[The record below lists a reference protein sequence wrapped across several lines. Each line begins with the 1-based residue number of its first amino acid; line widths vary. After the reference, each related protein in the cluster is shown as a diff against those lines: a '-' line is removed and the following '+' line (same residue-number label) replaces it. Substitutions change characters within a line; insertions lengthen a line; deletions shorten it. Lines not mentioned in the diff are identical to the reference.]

1 MIGLIQILVIWGMIV
16 YIINKKKKSGQNP
29 GRGQAPNTTVNTA
42 GTNNQN
48 HGRLPHG
55 QGPRDGHWGQNI
67 SLPHGKTGM
76 QGASGSQNVNP
87 QRPPVP
93 ASAAQAKAVT
103 RMPATDAEEDST
115 TAYLAKKA
123 EEDAREHAKE
133 KWEEE
138 KRLRE
143 TKGGFAVAGRHL
155 DGDPIPQGS
164 RCVVCGY
171 CAAENLVPMI
181 PKTRYSCY
189 FCREPLN

>member
-1 MIGLIQILVIWGMIV
+1 MFGVLVQIFVIWGLVLYFIQR
-16 YIINKKKKSGQNP
+16 KKNSRNP
-29 GRGQAPNTTVNTA
+29 GGSQTPNTTVNTA
-42 GTNNQN
+42 GTNQNRNNGRPPQNQN
-48 HGRLPHG
+48 
-55 QGPRDGHWGQNI
+55 QPR
-67 SLPHGKTGM
+67 
-76 QGASGSQNVNP
+76 P
-87 QRPPVP
+87 QVSTFAP
-93 ASAAQAKAVT
+93 QAKTAART
-103 RMPATDAEEDST
+103 QETAEEEST

-123 EEDAREHAKE
+123 AEDAREHARE

-143 TKGGFAVAGRHL
+143 TRGGFSVAGRHL

>member
-1 MIGLIQILVIWGMIV
+1 MVGVLVQVLVIWWLVLYFIKR
-16 YIINKKKKSGQNP
+16 KKNNQNP
-29 GRGQAPNTTVNTA
+29 GGSQSPNTTVNTA
-42 GTNNQN
+42 GTNQN
-48 HGRLPHG
+48 RNNGRPP
-55 QGPRDGHWGQNI
+55 QNPRGGHWGQNI
-67 SLPHGKTGM
+67 PWPHGGM
-76 QGASGSQNVNP
+76 GAPGVPNGNQR
-87 QRPPVP
+87 RPPVSVP
-93 ASAAQAKAVT
+93 AAQAQTAARPQET
-103 RMPATDAEEDST
+103 AEEEST

-123 EEDAREHAKE
+123 AEDAREHARE

-143 TKGGFAVAGRHL
+143 AKGGLSVAGRHL

>member
-1 MIGLIQILVIWGMIV
+1 MAGVLVQVLVIWGLILYFV
-16 YIINKKKKSGQNP
+16 QRKKNNQN
-29 GRGQAPNTTVNTA
+29 RGGSHTPNTTVNTA
-42 GTNNQN
+42 GTNQNRNNGRPPQNQN
-48 HGRLPHG
+48 
-55 QGPRDGHWGQNI
+55 PRGGHWGRNI
-67 SLPHGKTGM
+67 PWPHGGIGTPGGM
-76 QGASGSQNVNP
+76 NANQ
-87 QRPPVP
+87 QRPQVSTA
-93 ASAAQAKAVT
+93 ASRAQA
-103 RMPATDAEEDST
+103 TDEEEST

-123 EEDAREHAKE
+123 AEDAREHARE

-143 TKGGFAVAGRHL
+143 AKGGFSVAGRHL

>member
-1 MIGLIQILVIWGMIV
+1 MAGVLVQVLVIWGLV
-16 YIINKKKKSGQNP
+16 LYFAKRKKNNQNP
-29 GRGQAPNTTVNTA
+29 GGSHTPNTTVNTA
-42 GTNNQN
+42 GTNQN
-48 HGRLPHG
+48 RNNGRPPQNLN
-55 QGPRDGHWGQNI
+55 PRGGHWGQNI
-67 SLPHGKTGM
+67 PWPHGGT
-76 QGASGSQNVNP
+76 GASGGMSANQ
-87 QRPPVP
+87 QRPQVS
-93 ASAAQAKAVT
+93 ASASRTQTVTQAQEAG
-103 RMPATDAEEDST
+103 EEEST

-123 EEDAREHAKE
+123 AEDAREHARE

-143 TKGGFAVAGRHL
+143 TRGGLSVAGRHL

>member
-1 MIGLIQILVIWGMIV
+1 MFGVLVQIFVIWGLVLYFIQR
-16 YIINKKKKSGQNP
+16 KKNGRNP
-29 GRGQAPNTTVNTA
+29 GGSQAPNTTVNTA
-42 GTNNQN
+42 GTDQNRNNGRPPQNQN
-48 HGRLPHG
+48 
-55 QGPRDGHWGQNI
+55 PRGGHWGQNI
-67 SLPHGKTGM
+67 PWPHGGTGVP
-76 QGASGSQNVNP
+76 GGTNVNQ
-87 QRPPVP
+87 QRPQVSTA
-93 ASAAQAKAVT
+93 ASQT
-103 RMPATDAEEDST
+103 QETAEEEST

-123 EEDAREHAKE
+123 AEDAREHARE

-143 TKGGFAVAGRHL
+143 TRGGFSVAGRHL